1 MAALGRLGF
10 MLEPIGSPHPLKA
23 NMTKRN
29 TEKILRTY
37 GFWILS
43 SLRDECRKFLEATT
57 LKELIGSPGNLRSVA
72 LFRDQEDGTVEVVIM
87 ALWDSM
93 DSVKA
98 FLGKQDLRK
107 PRIDPTIDAKLFD
120 REPYVR
126 QYSLS
131 DPDALAL
138 IPPSWR

>member
-1 MAALGRLGF
+1 
-10 MLEPIGSPHPLKA
+10 
-23 NMTKRN
+23 MTTRN
-29 TEKILRTY
+29 TETILRTY

-43 SLRDECRKFLEATT
+43 SLRDECREFLETNT
-57 LKELIGSPGNLRSVA
+57 LRELIESPGNLRSTA
-72 LFRDQEDGTVEVVIM
+72 LFRDQADGTVEVVIL

-93 DSVKA
+93 ESVKA
-98 FLGKQDLRK
+98 FLGKQDLHK
-107 PRIDPTIDAKLFD
+107 PRIDPTVHAKIFD

>member
-1 MAALGRLGF
+1 
-10 MLEPIGSPHPLKA
+10 
-23 NMTKRN
+23 MTKRN
-29 TEKILRTY
+29 TETILRTY

-43 SLRDECRKFLEATT
+43 SLRDECREFLEANT
-57 LKELIGSPGNLRSVA
+57 LKELIESPGNLRSTA
-72 LFRDQEDGTVEVVIM
+72 LFRDQADGTVEVVIL

-107 PRIDPTIDAKLFD
+107 PRIDPTVHAKLFD

-126 QYSLS
+126 QYALS
-131 DPDALAL
+131 DPDALSL
-138 IPPSWR
+138 IPPGWR

>member
-1 MAALGRLGF
+1 M
-10 MLEPIGSPHPLKA
+10 KQ
-23 NMTKRN
+23 RN
-29 TEKILRTY
+29 PEKILRTY
-37 GFWILS
+37 GFWIRS
-43 SLRDECRKFLEATT
+43 SMRDECREFLEANT
-57 LKELIGSPGNLRSVA
+57 LKELIESPGNLRSTA
-72 LFRDQEDGTVEVVIM
+72 LFRDQPDGTVEVVIL

-93 DSVKA
+93 ESVKK

-107 PRIDPTIDAKLFD
+107 PRIDPSVQAKIFD

-126 QYSLS
+126 QYALS